1 MKILKLL
8 KNASGKIVM
17 GVPQLAAIAGVG
29 MLAVYGAYETDSTYA
44 SKEAPIR
51 TLSGITR
58 SSVQEGLQQKDGLLT
73 SINVKDSLNQVATPE
88 ERAALEAQNGFSSQ
102 LVDQTENQIAN
113 WNPGAAAGSA
123 QTEGLGMG
131 ANETVMQ
138 GPAGAPRAASSLP
151 SVNGGRVAA
160 AAAQGGATQP
170 PALGSASMARAS
182 GSAFNAASGPIASSG
197 SGTRSASASG
207 GAAGSG
213 EGYHFSGAMPSG
225 SNAVSAMAGG
235 QAFGAGSATFMA
247 GGRYATTSRG
257 PRSFREKNDLR
268 DIAKRSADAAGNR
281 TRSANEGSRAFLAST
296 RNSGGM
302 AVEGGVAAD
311 NGGASS
317 DFEPARAAKLRAIDD
332 WADQED
338 DFAEKQEKARKRLMW
353 MVLALVAVSV
363 AAIPIA
369 YNLIA
374 EGTKPGL
381 FGVSFALWGKLILLS
396 VMLYAAT
403 VIGFGVDYD
412 TKYNGQMMPLMSY
425 ILGAASIGAML
436 FTWRAAVK
444 NAGDKAVKTKF
455 NAGVAKALK
464 TVGVMG
470 VEKLGSSLAQE
481 VMNEQPST
489 TKKK

>member
-353 MVLALVAVSV
+353 MVLALVAAAV
-363 AAIPIA
+363 AAMPIA
-369 YNLIA
+369 YSLISKGSKA
-374 EGTKPGL
+374 GL
-381 FGVSFALWGKLILLS
+381 FGLSMVFWGWTILGM
-396 VMLYAAT
+396 VMAYAAT
-403 VIGFGVDYD
+403 VIGFGIDYNA
-412 TKYNGQMMPLMSY
+412 KYNGMMMPMMSY
-425 ILGAASIGAML
+425 ILGAGAIGAMTL
-436 FTWRAAVK
+436 TGIAAAKNRGKAAAEDKFRQVIKKAAKTIGGVALQKGTDMAASAVK
-444 NAGDKAVKTKF
+444 EELNK
-455 NAGVAKALK
+455 
-464 TVGVMG
+464 
-470 VEKLGSSLAQE
+470 
-481 VMNEQPST
+481 
-489 TKKK
+489 

>member
-1 MKILKLL
+1 MKILELL

-29 MLAVYGAYETDSTYA
+29 MLAVYGAYETDNTYA

-88 ERAALEAQNGFSSQ
+88 ERAALDAQNGFSSQ

-207 GAAGSG
+207 GASGAAGSG

-247 GGRYATTSRG
+247 GGRYATTSKG

-281 TRSANEGSRAFLAST
+281 TRAANEGSRAFLAST

-311 NGGASS
+311 SGGASS

-332 WADQED
+332 WTDQED
-338 DFAEKQEKARKRLMW
+338 DFAKKQENARKRLMW
-353 MVLALVAVSV
+353 MVLALVAATA

-369 YNLIA
+369 YGLISK
-374 EGTKPGL
+374 GTEAGL
-381 FGVSFALWGKLILLS
+381 FGLSMVFWGWTILGT
-396 VMLYAAT
+396 VMAYAAT
-403 VIGFGVDYD
+403 VIGFGIDYN
-412 TKYNGQMMPLMSY
+412 TKYNGMMMPLMSY
-425 ILGAASIGAML
+425 IMGGAAIAALLATGLSAMKHIGNKSAQNKFKAGIKKAAKTIGGVALEEGANM
-436 FTWRAAVK
+436 AKNAVK
-444 NAGDKAVKTKF
+444 EELNK
-455 NAGVAKALK
+455 
-464 TVGVMG
+464 
-470 VEKLGSSLAQE
+470 
-481 VMNEQPST
+481 
-489 TKKK
+489 